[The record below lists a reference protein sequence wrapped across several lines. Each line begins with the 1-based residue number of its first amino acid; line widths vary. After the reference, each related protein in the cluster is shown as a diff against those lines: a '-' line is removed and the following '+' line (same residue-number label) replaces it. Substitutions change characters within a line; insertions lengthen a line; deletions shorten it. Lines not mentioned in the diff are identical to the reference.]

1 MFCGNCGQQL
11 KDDAKFCHGCGAA
24 VGTAETP
31 VQSGNG
37 TDVITGV
44 GAGNGVGNGVG
55 GGTRVRRVRKKKKNL
70 IWIPIAAAA
79 LVLVVLVGVLVGSL
93 MGGDSAK
100 LMKAVTKSVEAYSD
114 AWDKVGMP
122 DLSYIAKD
130 KAYSADVAVKINQVD
145 GDSSMAGVGARM
157 EMDVSLPKREI
168 NVSATPFFG
177 SADLLTAQMKIDNE
191 KIYVGS
197 PELTGDTFY
206 MINTETL
213 GADLNNLGA
222 GVPELEEFGFNMF
235 DIVEQI
241 EKISAQN
248 EEAGEE
254 LKKALAEFAKTIE
267 VEKTGTEEFWM
278 HGEDVKCTAYE
289 VVFTE
294 EAMMDLVDAIEDI
307 SRDTGNMED
316 YLVIF
321 KSMGLPEE
329 AIAELQYELEYEME
343 YAAEDMEEMF
353 DGMREVVD
361 ILRDVTLDVYVYD
374 GYVVGVVYEE
384 RIEGTPI
391 EIALTIGGEEN
402 YVDDMELSVMADG
415 EWVAVINFGGN
426 HTGEGGEFINYF
438 AVEVPGYDDDFMT
451 VLSVHTF
458 YTPKSKSNNFTSI
471 VTTEDVEMQING
483 QLTTTGDSIDMQL
496 DDIRIVEYGYELM
509 SFELDCN
516 IGKYQ
521 ASSIK
526 TRNAIELGKM
536 NEEQLMHEMEKI
548 EENAMEWAEKL
559 MAEVPELMYIF

>member
-24 VGTAETP
+24 VGAAETP
-31 VQSGNG
+31 VQNGNT

-44 GAGNGVGNGVG
+44 GAGNGVGNGAG
-55 GGTRVRRVRKKKKNL
+55 GGNRVRRTRKKKKNL

-79 LVLVVLVGVLVGSL
+79 LVLVVLVGILVGSL
-93 MGGDSAK
+93 LGSDSAK
-100 LMKAVTKSVEAYSD
+100 LVKAITKSANAYTEA
-114 AWDKVGMP
+114 AEKMGVP

-130 KAYSADVAVKINQVD
+130 KAYSADVAVKIYEVD
-145 GDSSMAGVGARM
+145 GDNSMAGIGARM

-168 NVSATPFFG
+168 GVSATPFFG
-177 SADLLTAQMKIDNE
+177 SADLMTASMKMDNE

-206 MINTETL
+206 MINTESL

-222 GVPELEEFGFNMF
+222 GVPELEEFGFNLF

-248 EEAGEE
+248 EKAGEE
-254 LKKALAEFAKTIE
+254 LKKAFAEFVKAIE
-267 VEKTGTEEFWM
+267 VDKTGTEEVEIN
-278 HGEDVKCTAYE
+278 GNDLKCTVYE
-289 VVFTE
+289 VVITE
-294 EAMMDLVDAIEDI
+294 DAMADLVDAFEDI
-307 SRDTGNMED
+307 YKDMDNVED

-321 KSMGLPEE
+321 ESMGLPEE
-329 AIAELQYELEYEME
+329 AIAEMQYELEYEME
-343 YAAEDMEEMF
+343 YAAEDVEEMF
-353 DGMREVVD
+353 DGLREAVD
-361 ILRDVTLDVYVYD
+361 MLRDVELEVYVND
-374 GYVVGVVYEE
+374 GYVVGAVYDQ
-384 RIEGTPI
+384 RIDGTRV
-391 EIALTIGGEEN
+391 EITLNLGGGEN
-402 YVDDMELSVMADG
+402 YVDDLSLRINADG
-415 EWVAVINFGGN
+415 GELTISSNGN
-426 HTGEGGEFINYF
+426 HTGEGGEFTDAFMMAFAEYDYEYPVLYTYLRYEPKAKADNFQLDIN
-438 AVEVPGYDDDFMT
+438 
-451 VLSVHTF
+451 
-458 YTPKSKSNNFTSI
+458 TSDVSMLLRGQ
-471 VTTEDVEMQING
+471 VTT
-483 QLTTTGDSIDMQL
+483 TSDSISMSL
-496 DDIRIVEYGYELM
+496 DEVSVFEYDYNLM
-509 SFELDCN
+509 YIGLDCN